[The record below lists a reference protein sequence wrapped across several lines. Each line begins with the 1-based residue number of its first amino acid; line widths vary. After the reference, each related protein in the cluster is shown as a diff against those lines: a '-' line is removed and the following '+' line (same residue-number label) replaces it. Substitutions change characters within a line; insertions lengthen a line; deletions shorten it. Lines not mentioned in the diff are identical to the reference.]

1 MSLYENGP
9 APNKHYGLFNWYGVF
24 TLYKKEFLRFMGMP
38 MQTLVA
44 PAMTAILFLIVF
56 SIAIGRGNVDVAGI
70 PFNQFIVPG
79 LIMMAIIQN
88 AFSNATS
95 SLMISK
101 LQGNIVDILMP
112 PLTSIELLIG
122 LTLGGATR
130 GIVVGAF
137 VALVLYF
144 FVEVSFHNFFF
155 IISFSFL
162 GSILLSLIGVIVGI
176 WAYKFDEIATITNFI
191 ITPLSFLSGTFYS
204 VDRLP
209 EIFQKFTLFNPFF
222 YMIDGFRSG
231 FIGYSD
237 SNLIIGLVY
246 LLGLNVIMFIVGY
259 FIIHKG
265 YKLKS

>member
-1 MSLYENGP
+1 MKLYEHGP
-9 APNKHYGLFNWYGVF
+9 AADKRYGLFNWYGVY

-44 PAMTAILFLIVF
+44 PAMTALLFLTVF
-56 SIAIGRGNVDVAGI
+56 SIAIGRSNVDVAGL
-70 PFNQFIVPG
+70 PFNKFIAPG

-112 PLTSIELLIG
+112 PLTSFELLIG

-137 VALVLYF
+137 VGFILYF
-144 FVEVSFHNFFF
+144 FVDIGLSNIF
-155 IISFSFL
+155 IIIIFSFL
-162 GSILLSLIGVIVGI
+162 GSFLLSIVGVIVGI
-176 WAYKFDEIATITNFI
+176 WAYKFDEIATITNFV

-231 FIGYSD
+231 FIGYAD
-237 SNLIIGLVY
+237 SNILVGIAY
-246 LLGLNVIMFIVGY
+246 LLILNVVMVVIGY
-259 FIIHKG
+259 YIIHMG